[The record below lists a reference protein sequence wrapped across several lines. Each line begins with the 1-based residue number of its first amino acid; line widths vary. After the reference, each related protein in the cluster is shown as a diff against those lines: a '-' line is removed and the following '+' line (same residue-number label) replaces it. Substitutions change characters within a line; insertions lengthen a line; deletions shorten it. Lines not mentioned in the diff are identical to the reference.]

1 MGCCGWP
8 HRRECTGRPAPARQ
22 SLSLGRQQRLYC
34 ASSWLRLRR
43 FGCCAAWRPSLGS
56 SRPLVSRRVATCVI
70 VQTGANAKLCAN
82 LETGAELLRTPLFE
96 RDPGSQSNICVAPNQ
111 IQRPCNQ
118 LGRAKRRRNAKLRDN
133 KQVQAAG
140 NVVGKAE
147 DRKAQ
152 SCTLHRVS
160 VGMHG
165 SERLDERSWF
175 THVVLKVKSQ
185 NVLNT
190 AETAPARTAAAG
202 RLPNWCS
209 SLTDLQRVLVQ
220 KPVLCGQ
227 RTTPQVGRY
236 KLALHLA
243 DLQ

>member
-1 MGCCGWP
+1 M
-8 HRRECTGRPAPARQ
+8 
-22 SLSLGRQQRLYC
+22 
-34 ASSWLRLRR
+34 
-43 FGCCAAWRPSLGS
+43 
-56 SRPLVSRRVATCVI
+56 
-70 VQTGANAKLCAN
+70 
-82 LETGAELLRTPLFE
+82 
-96 RDPGSQSNICVAPNQ
+96 
-111 IQRPCNQ
+111 
-118 LGRAKRRRNAKLRDN
+118 
-133 KQVQAAG
+133 
-140 NVVGKAE
+140 VGKAE